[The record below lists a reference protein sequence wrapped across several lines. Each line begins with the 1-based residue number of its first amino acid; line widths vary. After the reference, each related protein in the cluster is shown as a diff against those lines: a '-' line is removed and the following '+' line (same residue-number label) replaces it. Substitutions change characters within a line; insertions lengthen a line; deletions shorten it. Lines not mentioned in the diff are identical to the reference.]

1 MDDMFQAYWSLAQQV
16 LVGGVSSSFRI
27 NPFTGKP
34 MYLSK
39 ADGAHIYDLNGRQFV
54 DFFMGHG
61 ACTLGH
67 HRPEIAEAMRKVFE
81 LGFFAE
87 FDHPLTIKLAQKII
101 AHIPCAELVRYVN
114 SGSEATLLSIRLAR
128 GYTGRQKLVRID
140 GHFHGGHDYAL
151 LNNLAA
157 FIDRDNP
164 GNQLSKIK
172 HSSAGIPA
180 SVDDTLYVI
189 PWNNAEV
196 FEELARQHGNEIAAI
211 LMNPIDYNN
220 GCIGSST
227 QYLQAIRDICD
238 QHGILFILDEIL
250 SGFRTGISCAQGYY
264 GVTPDVC
271 LLGKALTNGV
281 PLAAIAGKAEIM
293 QKIMDPED
301 PVTAGGTFSGNL
313 LGCAAG
319 IASLR
324 IMEQP
329 GFFEAWFARVEK
341 FYQDIQAIF
350 DDENFPAIIQGIGCS
365 FGIYV
370 GTRAPVRNYHDLGE
384 RTDPALRNAF
394 FNKCIERGLYFHT
407 DFTIS
412 AVHDEETLACA
423 ADLIRTA
430 VRETKQT
437 VVNIPQRSSAST
449 ADWSPMPQ
457 ASDREQSTK
466 RGAGCKQP

>member
-1 MDDMFQAYWSLAQQV
+1 MEDVFPAYWHSAQQV

-27 NPFTGKP
+27 NPFTEKP
-34 MYLSK
+34 MVLSK
-39 ADGAHIYDLNGRQFV
+39 ADGAYIYDLNGREYV

-67 HRPEIAEAMRKVFE
+67 NRPEIAEAMQKVFE

-87 FDHPLTIKLAQKII
+87 FDHPLTSQLARKIVT
-101 AHIPCAELVRYVN
+101 HIPCAERVRFVN

-128 GYTGRQKLVRID
+128 GVTGRQKIVRID

-151 LNNLAA
+151 LNNLAD
-157 FIDRDNP
+157 FVDRENP
-164 GNQLSKIK
+164 GNQISKIK
-172 HSSAGIPA
+172 HSSAGIPP

-196 FEELARQHGNEIAAI
+196 FEKLARQHGHEIAAI

-227 QYLQAIRDICD
+227 GYLQSIRDICD
-238 QHGILFILDEIL
+238 QHGILFILDEVL

-281 PLAAIAGKAEIM
+281 PLAAIAGKADIM
-293 QKIMDPED
+293 QKIMDPVD
-301 PVTAGGTFSGNL
+301 PVIAGGTFSGNL
-313 LGCAAG
+313 FGCAAG
-319 IASLR
+319 IAALG

-329 GFFEAWFARVEK
+329 GFFETWLARVK
-341 FYQDIQAIF
+341 TFYQDIQDIF
-350 DDENFPAIIQGIGCS
+350 DAENFPAIVQGIGCS

-370 GTRAPVRNYHDLGE
+370 GTREPVQNYHDMRE

-394 FNKCIERGLYFHT
+394 FLKCIEKGLYFHT

-412 AVHDEETLACA
+412 AMHGEETLARA
-423 ADLIRTA
+423 TDLIRMA
-430 VRETKQT
+430 VRATKT
-437 VVNIPQRSSAST
+437 ERN
-449 ADWSPMPQ
+449 
-457 ASDREQSTK
+457 
-466 RGAGCKQP
+466 